1 MVFSIYIIYI
11 LDMSCNM
18 SNIINLPIELNTIM
32 ISSNL
37 KSNRKI
43 DTQIGGVYIH
53 PRPIVSDLNLDEFIN
68 DFNTMLNK
76 LINTSLRIHIEFD
89 EYYNHLEITVHTTK
103 MINWDYI
110 TKMEKCV
117 NILLKLRGKYKK
129 PPTYSFI
136 ESYTPVA

>member
-68 DFNTMLNK
+68 DFNTMINK

-129 PPTYSFI
+129 PPTYSFM
-136 ESYTPVA
+136 ESYTPAA

>member
-1 MVFSIYIIYI
+1 MVFLIYIIYI
-11 LDMSCNM
+11 LYMSCNM

-37 KSNRKI
+37 KSGRKI

-53 PRPIVSDLNLDEFIN
+53 PRPIISDLNLDEFIN

-129 PPTYSFI
+129 PPTYSFM
-136 ESYTPVA
+136 ESYTPAA

>member
-1 MVFSIYIIYI
+1 
-11 LDMSCNM
+11 MSCNIP
-18 SNIINLPIELNTIM
+18 NIINLPIVLNTIM

-43 DTQIGGVYIH
+43 ATQIGGVYIH
-53 PRPIVSDLNLDEFIN
+53 PNHVVSDFNFDEFIN
-68 DFNTMLNK
+68 DFNAMINK
-76 LINTSLRIHIEFD
+76 LINTSLRIHIELD
-89 EYYNHLEITVHTTK
+89 EDYNNLEITVHTTK

-117 NILLKLRGKYKK
+117 NILLKFRGKYKK

-136 ESYTPVA
+136 ESYTPAA

>member
-53 PRPIVSDLNLDEFIN
+53 PRPIISDLNLDEFIN

-129 PPTYSFI
+129 PPTYSFM
-136 ESYTPVA
+136 ESYTPAA

>member
-1 MVFSIYIIYI
+1 VVFSIYIIYI

-68 DFNTMLNK
+68 DFNTMINK

>member
-1 MVFSIYIIYI
+1 
-11 LDMSCNM
+11 MSCNIP
-18 SNIINLPIELNTIM
+18 NIINLPIELNTIM

-43 DTQIGGVYIH
+43 ATQIGGVYIH

-68 DFNTMLNK
+68 DFNTMINK

-89 EYYNHLEITVHTTK
+89 EYQNHLEITVHTTK

-110 TKMEKCV
+110 IKMEKCV
-117 NILLKLRGKYKK
+117 NILLKFRGKYKK
-129 PPTYSFI
+129 PPTFSFI
-136 ESYTPVA
+136 ESYTPAA

>member
-68 DFNTMLNK
+68 DFNTMINK